1 MKNFLEKILN
11 FIKKHKKK
19 VIIILAVIIIF
30 TIFRTIQKS
39 KSPKGPTISRSETT
53 VLSKKDVVSS
63 VNESGVVTAETS
75 TKVFAEKPLPVKE
88 VYKKVGDTVKEG
100 EIIARLDDSS
110 IRQQLAQKQAAISS
124 TNNSAGVQIK
134 SAKDKLNEARRNKQ
148 DGTNSSMQA
157 ANNSVVSSY
166 DAWQSAEKSY
176 LDLKKSID
184 EGYNDQIIASNSSKD
199 GLNSSIKSAELNR
212 EQTLQKKSET
222 RDKAS
227 EYDDKASDAR
237 RDVRRYEEDVYS
249 AQIDVNEKQNDV
261 AIAQANLEAALQP
274 VKEKRNKKNK
284 TSNEVTSTSNENN
297 LITKSAIDENN
308 ENEINTLRS
317 HLSNAQKDLTDANRK
332 LSKAQKNL
340 ASAEADLA
348 KYESSA
354 ETARDS
360 YDSIDK
366 EIEQNNLALENAKSS
381 LETSYVQD
389 AASTKSRQDQLKTL
403 RQSADSAHN
412 SYLSALENAKLTE
425 ISIEDEIKA
434 LENNLRS
441 ANASADNS
449 MNTVDLKYLKED
461 LAQTIIKAPTSGTI
475 TELNADVGTAP
486 TDAVA
491 KVESVNK
498 VQIQSHIKEFDVN
511 KVKVGMK
518 VEITSDALEKSD
530 KFEGRV
536 LSIEPTPEKKAQGAN
551 SNEVYYKTTIEVTSK
566 DTTKLIPGMNVRSK
580 YVLEENKNVF
590 AVPSTAIYEKGNKKF
605 VLGIKKSST
614 SSEIK
619 EYEVKTGI
627 ENDIE
632 TIITGDNV
640 REKLIIINSPE
651 NYSNGMEITVV
662 DSEAIK

>member
-19 VIIILAVIIIF
+19 VIIILAIIIIF

-53 VLSKKDVVSS
+53 LLSKKDVVSS

-184 EGYNDQIIASNSSKD
+184 EGYNDQLIASTSSKD

-212 EQTLQKKSET
+212 EQTLQKKSEA

-237 RDVRRYEEDVYS
+237 RDVRRYEEEVNT
-249 AQIDVNEKQNDV
+249 AQDKVNKKQNDV
-261 AIAQANLEAALQP
+261 TEKQAKFEAALNP
-274 VKEKRNKKNK
+274 KKVKRSK
-284 TSNEVTSTSNENN
+284 TSNEVTLNTNENN
-297 LITKSAIDENN
+297 LITKSAIEENN
-308 ENEINTLRS
+308 DTVDTSTLKRD
-317 HLSNAQKDLTDANRK
+317 LEKAQKDLTYANRE

-354 ETARDS
+354 ESSRDS

-381 LETSYVQD
+381 LETSRLQD
-389 AASTKSRQDQLKTL
+389 AASAKTRQDQLKTL

-425 ISIEDEIKA
+425 ISIDDEIKA
-434 LENNLRS
+434 LENNLQS
-441 ANASADNS
+441 ANAGADNT
-449 MNTVDLKYLKED
+449 MNAVDLKYLKED
-461 LAQTIIKAPTSGTI
+461 LAQTIVKSPTSGTI

>member
-53 VLSKKDVVSS
+53 LLSKKDVVSS

-184 EGYNDQIIASNSSKD
+184 EGYNDQLIASTSSKD

-212 EQTLQKKSET
+212 EQTLQKKSEA

-237 RDVRRYEEDVYS
+237 RDVRRYEEEVND
-249 AQIDVNEKQNDV
+249 AQDEVNDMQMAVSK
-261 AIAQANLEAALQP
+261 I
-274 VKEKRNKKNK
+274 
-284 TSNEVTSTSNENN
+284 EN
-297 LITKSAIDENN
+297 TMKNN
-308 ENEINTLRS
+308 EGQASNNNWNTLKD
-317 HLSNAQKDLTDANRK
+317 AQKDLTDANRK

-348 KYESSA
+348 KYESSSDS
-354 ETARDS
+354 ARDS

-381 LETSYVQD
+381 LETSRLQD
-389 AASTKSRQDQLKTL
+389 SASAKTRQDQLKTL

-434 LENNLRS
+434 LENNLKS

-449 MNTVDLKYLKED
+449 MNAVDLKYLKED

-475 TELNADVGTAP
+475 TQLNADIGTAP
-486 TDAVA
+486 TDAIA

-498 VQIQSHIKEFDVN
+498 VQIESHIKEFDVN